1 MSLPKLSLS
10 DKEFLITNIKKG
22 DFSLISKSKL
32 YELIEDAYKAVHMT
46 KGGLELIK
54 NHEPPSNKGFTFW
67 EHPVLGNI
75 QANMKYINL
84 YSGVIIASVLR
95 KVQYIERRG
104 WKYYILDSLDDIYS
118 NNRVEYNEII
128 SNYLKPQL

>member
-10 DKEFLITNIKKG
+10 DKEFLIRNIKKG

-32 YELIEDAYKAVHMT
+32 YELIEDGYKAVHIT
-46 KGGLELIK
+46 KGGLELFK

-84 YSGVIIASVLR
+84 YSGVTIASVLR

-118 NNRVEYNEII
+118 NNRVEYSEII
-128 SNYLKPQL
+128 SNYLKSQL

>member
-32 YELIEDAYKAVHMT
+32 YELIRDAYKAVHMT
-46 KGGLELIK
+46 KGGLDLII
-54 NHEPPSNKGFTFW
+54 NEEPPSNKGFTFW
-67 EHPVLGNI
+67 EHPILGNI
-75 QANMKYINL
+75 QANMKFINL
-84 YSGVIIASVLR
+84 YSGVTIASILR

-104 WKYYILDSLDDIYS
+104 WKYYVLDSLNDIYS
-118 NNRVEYNEII
+118 NNRVEYSEII
-128 SNYLKPQL
+128 SDYLKP